1 MFWVIW
7 SKFLTKSL
15 KVLLMSLSLLWF
27 GVFCFSRNRYTSS
40 SSVKYWFIRCNTV
53 LVLCFKYKII
63 TNVNS
68 SSKTEKG
75 NNLQRR
81 IQNPVK
87 HLKWSVLQKKLRDF
101 WQVFEYASDLYGHC
115 ERMSNSELC
124 VSKRKTGRT
133 NI

>member
-1 MFWVIW
+1 
-7 SKFLTKSL
+7 
-15 KVLLMSLSLLWF
+15 MSLSLLLF

-40 SSVKYWFIRCNTV
+40 SSVKYWFIRRNTV

-68 SSKTEKG
+68 SSKTERG

-87 HLKWSVLQKKLRDF
+87 HLK
-101 WQVFEYASDLYGHC
+101 
-115 ERMSNSELC
+115 
-124 VSKRKTGRT
+124 
-133 NI
+133 